1 VTEEEV
7 NQALCKQFGV
17 TFVDLDRLVLD
28 NSLALVINREY
39 AERHRVIPI
48 SKTDRVLV
56 IAMDVSSVGES
67 STSGSWRSRRSTRPM
82 PRPGTR
88 WRVFAPSTRS

>member
-1 VTEEEV
+1 MTEEEV

-39 AERHRVIPI
+39 ADA
-48 SKTDRVLV
+48 T
-56 IAMDVSSVGES
+56 A
-67 STSGSWRSRRSTRPM
+67 
-82 PRPGTR
+82 
-88 WRVFAPSTRS
+88 